1 MQWTERSDIVASLA
15 EARDWHRVGVAMAF
29 TSQRERWLWRGA
41 VVLFALSLLILPLSL
56 AVRFTAQSGWWWER
70 GFDQYNAEARTDL
83 SRAELDRAAAELR
96 AYFRS
101 NDELVDITVMNS
113 AGVAEPLLS
122 EREIL
127 HLRDVKRLFDRTY
140 DAGWGSLGAIVTI
153 IVGAIIWR
161 GRAAGRALAAAG
173 RLAGGA
179 ALAVVVVLG
188 IIAVSG
194 FDGAFRQFHLIFFT
208 NDLWQLSSRDRLIQM
223 FPQDFF
229 FESTLLI
236 GASIIGTAVVVGL
249 VSWGVLRWSIRVDA
263 GSGTGRLDAA

>member
-1 MQWTERSDIVASLA
+1 
-15 EARDWHRVGVAMAF
+15 MAF
-29 TSQRERWLWRGA
+29 TSQWQRWLWRGA

-70 GFDQYNAEARTDL
+70 GFDRHDAEARTGL
-83 SRAELDRAAAELR
+83 PRAELDRGAAELR

-101 NDELVDITVMNS
+101 NDELADITVTNTVG
-113 AGVAEPLLS
+113 AAEPLLS

-140 DAGWGSLGAIVTI
+140 DAGWGSLGAIVV
-153 IVGAIIWR
+153 IVAGTVIWR

-173 RLAGGA
+173 RLAGAMVTGTI
-179 ALAVVVVLG
+179 VVLG

-194 FDGAFRQFHLIFFT
+194 FDEAFRQFHLLFFT

-236 GASIIGTAVVVGL
+236 GAAIIGTAVVVGL
-249 VSWGVLRWSIRVDA
+249 MGWGALRWGARVDGGLGA
-263 GSGTGRLDAA
+263 GRLDAV

>member
-1 MQWTERSDIVASLA
+1 
-15 EARDWHRVGVAMAF
+15 MAF
-29 TSQRERWLWRGA
+29 TSQWERWLWRGT

-70 GFDQYNAEARTDL
+70 GFDQYDAEARTGL
-83 SRAELDRAAAELR
+83 PRAELDRGAAELR

-101 NDELVDITVMNS
+101 DDELADITVTNTVG
-113 AGVAEPLLS
+113 AAEPLLS

-140 DAGWGSLGAIVTI
+140 DAGWGSLGAIVA
-153 IVGAIIWR
+153 IVAGTIIWR

-173 RLAGGA
+173 RLAGATVTG
-179 ALAVVVVLG
+179 VIVVLG

-194 FDGAFRQFHLIFFT
+194 FDEAFRQFHLLFFT

-236 GASIIGTAVVVGL
+236 GAAIIGTALAVGL
-249 VSWGVLRWSIRVDA
+249 MGWGVLRWGARVDGGLGA
-263 GSGTGRLDAA
+263 GRLDAA